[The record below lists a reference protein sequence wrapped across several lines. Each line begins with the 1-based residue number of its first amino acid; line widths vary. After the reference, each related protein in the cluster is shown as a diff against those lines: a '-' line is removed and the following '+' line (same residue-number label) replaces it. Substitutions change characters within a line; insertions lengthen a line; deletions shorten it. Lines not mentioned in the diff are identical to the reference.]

1 MTDRI
6 GAPLEV
12 RVREAGAARVVEISG
27 DLVVTNRDTLGAAV
41 DRLLTEGISTI
52 VVDASRLSHVDTSS
66 FALLVELAGRCRA
79 AGGDLVLAALP
90 PAFGTLARE
99 LRLEEAVTLADSVE
113 RAIERP
119 GD

>member
-12 RVREAGAARVVEISG
+12 RVREAGSARVVEVSG
-27 DLVVTNRDTLGAAV
+27 DLVVTNRDTLGAALERILSSGV
-41 DRLLTEGISTI
+41 STI
-52 VVDASRLSHVDTSS
+52 VVDASRLSHVDTAS
-66 FALLVELAGRCRA
+66 FALFVDLAGRCRA

-90 PAFGTLARE
+90 PAFGTLARD

-113 RAIERP
+113 RAVERP